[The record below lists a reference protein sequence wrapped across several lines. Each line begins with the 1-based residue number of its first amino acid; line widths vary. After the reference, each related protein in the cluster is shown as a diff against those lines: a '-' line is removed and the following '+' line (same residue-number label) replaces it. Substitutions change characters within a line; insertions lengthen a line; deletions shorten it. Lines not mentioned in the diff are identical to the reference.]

1 MKFKPG
7 KKAGGLAAE
16 PGPREQELPF
26 EAEAERAARQSLN
39 VKEILVPVD
48 FSEGCRKAVDYGA
61 ALARH
66 FGARATLIFV
76 LQPHPPML
84 ELADMEPAPEAEA
97 VLENLRR
104 SLEPLVRTE
113 TILRR
118 GEPYVE
124 IVRAARELK
133 ADLIVLSGQRA
144 SGVFGALIG
153 STAEKVVRHANCPV
167 LVVQESDR
175 ELAAPEPL
183 ADGRTVR
190 PII

>member
-1 MKFKPG
+1 MKFKPA
-7 KKAGGLAAE
+7 KKADGLPAE
-16 PGPREQELPF
+16 PSPCEQEFPF
-26 EAEAERAARQSLN
+26 QAEAARAARLN
-39 VKEILVPVD
+39 LKQILVALD

-76 LQPHPPML
+76 LQPHLPML
-84 ELADMEPAPEAEA
+84 ELAEIDPAAGA
-97 VLENLRR
+97 VLEDLRR
-104 SLEPLVRTE
+104 SFEPLVRSE

-124 IVRAARELK
+124 IVRAARDLK

-153 STAEKVVRHANCPV
+153 STAEKVVRHASCPV
-167 LVVQESDR
+167 LVVPESER
-175 ELAAPEPL
+175 ELALPEPL
-183 ADGRTVR
+183 TDDGRTVR